1 LTAKLTCDS
10 LGRSCAPIVRE
21 DATKTAKNIA
31 SHELI
36 FRLGVASDLLAG
48 ISCIFVTLALY
59 QLLIGVD
66 QKLGVRRRFLGGNAS
81 RRLFPLCIRKQQ
93 RAALAMLFLR
103 LHDHG
108 YFVNEIFA
116 GL

>member
-1 LTAKLTCDS
+1 
-10 LGRSCAPIVRE
+10 
-21 DATKTAKNIA
+21 
-31 SHELI
+31 
-36 FRLGVASDLLAG
+36 
-48 ISCIFVTLALY
+48 
-59 QLLIGVD
+59 
-66 QKLGVRRRFLGGNAS
+66 LGGNAS